1 MRTKRIA
8 ATATL
13 GLFVFSIMGFPAT
26 PILAA
31 DNPIVTENQLT
42 GSNGWRLGGLVSD
55 DTTGQI
61 KGYAS
66 ATSVNQGESL
76 TFSVTVNPAQTYTI
90 DIYRI
95 GWYGG
100 LGGRLVRQSGS
111 LAGVTQAPCTPD
123 PTTGLVACGWTPS
136 YTFSVPTDWTSGAYL
151 GLLTNAAGYQNYV
164 SFIVKDGRPAAF
176 LYQEGVNTDQAYNN
190 YPDDGINGKSL
201 YDYNSYGA
209 NTIVGSKR
217 AAKVSFDRPYTGDGD
232 MFFRTW
238 DIYLIRWLERNG
250 YDVTYT
256 TDVDTHANGLA
267 LQGHKAFIS
276 GGHDEY
282 WTKEMYDAAEA
293 ARDHG
298 VNLAFF
304 GSNAVYWQVRYE
316 SSAAGVAD
324 RVIVCY
330 KDPGLDPVQGA
341 TTTTLWRD
349 GPLNRP
355 EQTLVGVQ
363 YTSGV
368 DWGKNVPYVV
378 TNSGHWIY
386 QGTGFKDGDTVP
398 GIVGYEMDRLWSGYP
413 QPNALSQTLLGNSPF
428 TYGSG
433 TTDYAN
439 ASLYQA
445 PSGAWV
451 FASGTSSWDWGLDNV
466 DNNLMDPRIQRTTA
480 NLLNA
485 FINGAPQVH
494 DFKITGPA
502 SATAGQSFSFTVTAE
517 DSQGNPA
524 TWYAGT
530 VHFTSTDSSSGVVLP
545 ANATLAGGQ
554 GTFSATLIKAGTQTV
569 TATDTVTAGIT
580 GSQSVAVKAAAAAT
594 LGMTAPSSATVNQ
607 PFNVTVT
614 LKDRFGNVAT
624 GYTGTVH
631 FTTTDISPLATVP
644 ADYSFSAAD
653 AGTHAFSVTLETPPS
668 QSVTAADKANASLTA
683 TAQIAVNL
691 PLPPLGVKT
700 PAFPLTPLPP
710 QAGP

>member
-1 MRTKRIA
+1 
-8 ATATL
+8 
-13 GLFVFSIMGFPAT
+13 
-26 PILAA
+26 
-31 DNPIVTENQLT
+31 
-42 GSNGWRLGGLVSD
+42 
-55 DTTGQI
+55 
-61 KGYAS
+61 
-66 ATSVNQGESL
+66 
-76 TFSVTVNPAQTYTI
+76 
-90 DIYRI
+90 
-95 GWYGG
+95 
-100 LGGRLVRQSGS
+100 
-111 LAGVTQAPCTPD
+111 
-123 PTTGLVACGWTPS
+123 
-136 YTFSVPTDWTSGAYL
+136 
-151 GLLTNAAGYQNYV
+151 
-164 SFIVKDGRPAAF
+164 
-176 LYQEGVNTDQAYNN
+176 
-190 YPDDGINGKSL
+190 
-201 YDYNSYGA
+201 
-209 NTIVGSKR
+209 
-217 AAKVSFDRPYTGDGD
+217 
-232 MFFRTW
+232 
-238 DIYLIRWLERNG
+238 
-250 YDVTYT
+250 
-256 TDVDTHANGLA
+256 
-267 LQGHKAFIS
+267 
-276 GGHDEY
+276 
-282 WTKEMYDAAEA
+282 
-293 ARDHG
+293 
-298 VNLAFF
+298 
-304 GSNAVYWQVRYE
+304 
-316 SSAAGVAD
+316 
-324 RVIVCY
+324 
-330 KDPGLDPVQGA
+330 
-341 TTTTLWRD
+341 
-349 GPLNRP
+349 
-355 EQTLVGVQ
+355 
-363 YTSGV
+363 
-368 DWGKNVPYVV
+368 
-378 TNSGHWIY
+378 
-386 QGTGFKDGDTVP
+386 
-398 GIVGYEMDRLWSGYP
+398 
-413 QPNALSQTLLGNSPF
+413 
-428 TYGSG
+428 
-433 TTDYAN
+433 
-439 ASLYQA
+439 
-445 PSGAWV
+445 
-451 FASGTSSWDWGLDNV
+451 
-466 DNNLMDPRIQRTTA
+466 MDPRIQRTTA